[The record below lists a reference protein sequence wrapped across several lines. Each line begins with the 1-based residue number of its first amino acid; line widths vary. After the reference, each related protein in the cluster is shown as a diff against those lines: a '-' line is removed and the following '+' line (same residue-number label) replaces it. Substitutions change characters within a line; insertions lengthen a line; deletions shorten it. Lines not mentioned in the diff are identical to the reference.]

1 MSPRIKTGRITAAYR
16 EIQTTPPGSFPP
28 HMQHL
33 RPQRRARTRQAGRAV
48 RGDRVNDTVALV
60 RSLTTPGRKRGGAR
74 FGPAPEKPT
83 NERMQAPQPMSYA
96 ARQDAYT
103 RGGRGMTANQLM
115 QAMRMRERRGEI
127 IRWGGKGRATP
138 KREAS
143 R

>member
-60 RSLTTPGRKRGGAR
+60 RSLTTPPADEPIPYVPALDQIRNAHDYPGFGG
-74 FGPAPEKPT
+74 
-83 NERMQAPQPMSYA
+83 
-96 ARQDAYT
+96 
-103 RGGRGMTANQLM
+103 
-115 QAMRMRERRGEI
+115 
-127 IRWGGKGRATP
+127 
-138 KREAS
+138 
-143 R
+143 